1 MFLKA
6 KVPAWR
12 YQRGQRSLAE
22 NLAPELVDQVG
33 VVLQHCV
40 CLLVCLLV
48 MSACLLFD
56 C

>member
-22 NLAPELVDQVG
+22 NLAPELVDQVS
-33 VVLQHCV
+33 VVLHCV